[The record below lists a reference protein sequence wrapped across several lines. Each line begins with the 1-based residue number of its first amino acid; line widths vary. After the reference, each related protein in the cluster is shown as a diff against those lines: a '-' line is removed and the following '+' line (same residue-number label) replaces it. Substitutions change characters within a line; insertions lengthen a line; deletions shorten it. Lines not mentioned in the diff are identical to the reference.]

1 MGLSEDDIESMTADI
16 GEMAQNLPEATDD
29 GEDGGAPAIDLPKIF
44 QNLGFPMPGKRP
56 EQKKSGEDKG
66 GQKGEKKEQTYAD
79 RILYHNQMEIN
90 LRKNKHLIK
99 EKRTFEGKF

>member
-1 MGLSEDDIESMTADI
+1 M
-16 GEMAQNLPEATDD
+16 NATN
-29 GEDGGAPAIDLPKIF
+29 AH
-44 QNLGFPMPGKRP
+44 LGCSKLTT
-56 EQKKSGEDKG
+56 
-66 GQKGEKKEQTYAD
+66 KGEKKEQTYAD

>member
-1 MGLSEDDIESMTADI
+1 LRRYFGVYGKQRFNRHTITTRQAVERLTLFYLM
-16 GEMAQNLPEATDD
+16 NATN
-29 GEDGGAPAIDLPKIF
+29 AR
-44 QNLGFPMPGKRP
+44 LGCSKLTT
-56 EQKKSGEDKG
+56 
-66 GQKGEKKEQTYAD
+66 KGEKKEQTYAD